1 MTFWSA
7 LILGLIGS
15 AHCAGMCGGIQ
26 MALQSQPSFVL
37 LSRAELFRHLL
48 LLNMGRVM
56 MYLTLGLFLSL
67 LGLAFLSQVDTPR
80 MILAARIFTGGVVLL
95 VGIHFLLRQ
104 SRPFRSL
111 ERFGMRLWSVA
122 NRGIK
127 TRNEVAISPLRTL
140 LNGMIWGLIPC
151 GLVYAVLLTTVF
163 TNDLADAGLIT
174 LGFGRGTMPSLV
186 LSGMLFKRLQEI
198 IKHRAVQT
206 LAGLFFI
213 CGGVLIITAPYW
225 VSTEFL
231 RAYPQL
237 IDLVFF
243 VT

>member
-37 LSRAELFRHLL
+37 LSRAELLRHLV
-48 LLNMGRVM
+48 LLNIGRVM
-56 MYLTLGLFLSL
+56 MYLTLGLFLSF
-67 LGLAFLSQVDTPR
+67 LGLAILSQIDTP
-80 MILAARIFTGGVVLL
+80 MIIRAVRVFTGAVILL
-95 VGIHFLLRQ
+95 VGVHFILRQ

-111 ERFGMRLWSVA
+111 ERFGMRMWNIAS
-122 NRGIK
+122 RGIK
-127 TRNEVAISPLRTL
+127 TRNEVAISPLRTVI
-140 LNGMIWGLIPC
+140 NGMIWGLIPC

-163 TNDLADAGLIT
+163 TNDLMDAGLIT
-174 LGFGRGTMPSLV
+174 LGFGLGTMPSLV
-186 LSGMLFKRLQEI
+186 LSGMLFKRLQDFV
-198 IKHRAVQT
+198 KHRAVQT
-206 LAGLFFI
+206 LAGVFFI

-225 VSTEFL
+225 VSTDFL

-237 IDLVFF
+237 IDLVFC
-243 VT
+243 VI

>member
-37 LSRAELFRHLL
+37 LSRAELLRHLV
-48 LLNMGRVM
+48 LLNIGRVM
-56 MYLTLGLFLSL
+56 MYLTLGLFLSF
-67 LGLAFLSQVDTPR
+67 LGLAILSQIDTP
-80 MILAARIFTGGVVLL
+80 MIIRAVRVFTGAVILL
-95 VGIHFLLRQ
+95 VGVHFILRQ

-111 ERFGMRLWSVA
+111 ERFGMRIWNIAS
-122 NRGIK
+122 RGIK
-127 TRNEVAISPLRTL
+127 TRNEVAISPLRTVI
-140 LNGMIWGLIPC
+140 NGMIWGLIPC

-163 TNDLADAGLIT
+163 TNDLMDAGLIT
-174 LGFGRGTMPSLV
+174 LGFGLGTMPSLV
-186 LSGMLFKRLQEI
+186 LSGMLFKRLQDFV
-198 IKHRAVQT
+198 KHRAVQT
-206 LAGLFFI
+206 LAGVFFI

-225 VSTEFL
+225 VSTDFL

-237 IDLVFF
+237 IDLVFC
-243 VT
+243 VI